1 MKAGSAQKMVLN
13 MITTASMVRL
23 GKVYEN
29 LMVDLRPNSR
39 KLIERGKGIVMALAG
54 LDYPAAEAMYE
65 AAGRDVKVA
74 VVMARRG
81 LDRSGARAEL
91 TKAGR
96 ISRPRPGGTPMTP
109 RRGRLLCVALVLAL
123 VVASCGE
130 KDERPTIRF
139 WQFWDNAVIEP
150 MVAEFEASHPGIRVE
165 VEQLTWKSGLEKIQA
180 ALASGTQPDL
190 CELGST
196 WLPRFSYEGVL
207 ADLTEIYETQAD
219 SFLMWESA
227 IWKGRVFGLPWVQG
241 SRVMFY
247 NRDLFRRAGL
257 DPDDPPETWS
267 ELLAAAG
274 AIDALGDGIDGFGLN
289 LGERYVLYKKFMA
302 FAWGNGGGILDD
314 DGTVLIDGPAN
325 VEALEFYLELS
336 RYSLK
341 EKQEVLDHQ
350 FKTGKLG
357 MQISGAWNLRNL
369 RLEAPGLD
377 YGVALVPRPD
387 TGGSHASFA
396 GAEMLVVFDRSGQKE
411 LSVELAR
418 FLQEYPR
425 AKALSLSAGSV
436 FPASKRVL
444 ADTTFMN
451 DDRVRVFIE
460 QSFTSRTAP
469 AHPGWI
475 EMEDVLNAAI
485 EEVLYGRRAP
495 RWCLDSAAEQIKA
508 IVAKFEPTGTQ

>member
-1 MKAGSAQKMVLN
+1 
-13 MITTASMVRL
+13 
-23 GKVYEN
+23 
-29 LMVDLRPNSR
+29 
-39 KLIERGKGIVMALAG
+39 
-54 LDYPAAEAMYE
+54 
-65 AAGRDVKVA
+65 
-74 VVMARRG
+74 
-81 LDRSGARAEL
+81 
-91 TKAGR
+91 
-96 ISRPRPGGTPMTP
+96 MTP
-109 RRGRLLCVALVLAL
+109 RCGRLLVFALAL
-123 VVASCGE
+123 ALAASSCGE
-130 KDERPTIRF
+130 KDDRPTIRF

-150 MVAEFEASHPGIRVE
+150 MIEEFEAAHPGVRVE

-180 ALASGTQPDL
+180 ALAAGTQPDL

-207 ADLTEIYETQAD
+207 ADMTAIYEVEAD

-227 IWKGRVFGLPWVQG
+227 VWKGRVFGLPWVQG
-241 SRVMFY
+241 SRALFY

-267 ELLAAAG
+267 ELITAAE
-274 AIDALGDGIDGFGLN
+274 AIDVLGPDINGFGLN

-302 FAWGNGGGILDD
+302 FAWGNGGRIIDD
-314 DGTVLIDGPAN
+314 DGVVRFDGPET
-325 VEALEFYLELS
+325 VEALEYYLELS

-341 EKQEVLDHQ
+341 EKQEVLDHE

-357 MQISGAWNLRNL
+357 MQISGAWNLRNF
-369 RLEAPGLD
+369 RLEAPRLD

-387 TGGSHASFA
+387 AGTTHASFA
-396 GAEMLVVFDRSGQKE
+396 GAEMLVVFDRSRQKE

-436 FPASKRVL
+436 FPASIRVL
-444 ADTTFMN
+444 EDTTFTR
-451 DDRVRVFIE
+451 DDRVRVFVE

-475 EMEDVLNAAI
+475 EMEDAINAAI
-485 EEVLYGRRAP
+485 EEALYGRRAP
-495 RWCLDSAAEQIKA
+495 RWCLASAAEKIKT
-508 IVAKFEPTGTQ
+508 VVTKFESTDAR